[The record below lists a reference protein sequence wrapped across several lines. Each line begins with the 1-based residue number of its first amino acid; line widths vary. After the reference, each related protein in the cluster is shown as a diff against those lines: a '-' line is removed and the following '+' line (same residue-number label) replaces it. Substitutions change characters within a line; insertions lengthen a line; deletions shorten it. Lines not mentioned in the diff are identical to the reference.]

1 MTVTALVTRNDIT
14 ATASQTSFTY
24 TFRVLAAT
32 DMDVYQNGV
41 LLSSGYTVNNVG
53 NTTGGTVVLDSGVP
67 VGQIVSLVL
76 AMPLDRTTNYQN
88 SGKFL
93 ADDVN
98 EDFDKIYIGA
108 VQNENEGGR
117 SLRLKDVE
125 PPTSGVDMTIPLKD
139 DRKGKLLSFNSVT
152 GAPEASTLSVLYDS
166 AAYTPYNFTGNGST
180 VAFTLGST
188 PNSENNTQVYIDGVY
203 QQKDGYNVS
212 GTVLTFSVA
221 PPNLST
227 IEVMVTSALAV
238 GSTSSDLVSYL
249 PSGTGAV
256 ATTVQTKLR
265 ETVSVKDFGAVGD
278 GVTDD
283 TAAIQLAFNAANNK
297 TLLFNEGTYLV
308 SKSSSDYILEVP
320 SSISIVG
327 TEGQVTIKLKTAT
340 GTAYMLGRATASSHF
355 SMEGIILNGNSTV
368 LTGINCNGVHLPEAT
383 VIKSKNNAYLNLKDQ
398 GSAVGGKGIY
408 ANSSTFVSE
417 INVENDTFS
426 NISTNAIQSYKGL
439 QITVKDCYAT
449 GLLTSFT
456 DLNPLP
462 SGVNVRTKCT
472 IKNNVANC
480 SASFNSSH
488 SVFSLL
494 GDDVEC
500 TGNKVTGG
508 GVQIVVHDLAGNT
521 LHLRNYVVSDNML
534 WNSLGNG
541 ITINQNSATYGNNS
555 NAQVVVSNNNI
566 YSPALTGISVVGAY
580 VGSGATLGST
590 VISGNTVVD
599 GLTNTLVPDAAA
611 GISLLGTVNT
621 VVDSN
626 VIISPRYAGILAYY
640 DGSNISINNNI
651 ITDHQGRSTVG
662 GGTSTPQAGA
672 PIFINGGGATVA
684 MENVNVTGNIIKNY
698 ATAVSPQA
706 SYVRTGGIVVT
717 EAKAKDISIKN
728 NRIMDGN
735 TVGIAV
741 LSAINV
747 IVESNEVT
755 GFYSKALLTQTVGAG
770 CQFTYA
776 VSGARYDSTANRPTL
791 ESVQGGYQYWD
802 TSLNKPIW
810 WNGSVW
816 KDASNVTV

>member
-139 DRKGKLLSFNSVT
+139 DRKGKLLSFNSIT

-340 GTAYMLGRATASSHF
+340 GTAYMLGRASSSSHF

>member
-1 MTVTALVTRNDIT
+1 MAGFYEYVSPDTVKTTVYVSDFQGDGTT
-14 ATASQTSFTY
+14 TSFTL
-24 TFRVLAAT
+24 TANPF
-32 DMDVYQNGV
+32 
-41 LLSSGYTVNNVG
+41 
-53 NTTGGTVVLDSGVP
+53 
-67 VGQIVSLVL
+67 
-76 AMPLDRTTNYQN
+76 
-88 SGKFL
+88 
-93 ADDVN
+93 
-98 EDFDKIYIGA
+98 
-108 VQNENEGGR
+108 
-117 SLRLKDVE
+117 
-125 PPTSGVDMTIPLKD
+125 
-139 DRKGKLLSFNSVT
+139 
-152 GAPEASTLSVLYDS
+152 
-166 AAYTPYNFTGNGST
+166 
-180 VAFTLGST
+180 
-188 PNSENNTQVYIDGVY
+188 SENNTQVYIDGVY
-203 QQKDGYNVS
+203 QEKTGYSVL
-212 GTVLTFSVA
+212 GTVLTFSQA
-221 PPNLST
+221 PPNLSG
-227 IEVMVTSALAV
+227 IEVTMLAAEEIQIGTTSA
-238 GSTSSDLVSYL
+238 DLVSYTPAGAGAVVTDVQTEL
-249 PSGTGAV
+249 RKQSASDGTVYTPAGTGAV

-265 ETVSVKDFGAVGD
+265 ETVSVKDFGATGD

-308 SKSSSDYILEVP
+308 SKSSSDYVLEVP

-327 TEGQVTIKLKTAT
+327 TEGQVTIKLNTAT

-383 VIKSKNNAYLNLKDQ
+383 VVKSKNNAYLNLKDQ
-398 GSAVGGKGIY
+398 GSALGGKGIY

-426 NISTNAIQSYKGL
+426 NISTNAIQSYNGL

-456 DLNPLP
+456 DLNPLT

-472 IKNNVANC
+472 IKNNVADC
-480 SASFNSSH
+480 SASFNPSH

-508 GVQIVVHDLAGNT
+508 GVQIVVHDLSGNT

-534 WNSLGNG
+534 WNSLGNA
-541 ITINQNSATYGNNS
+541 ISINQNSATYGNNS
-555 NAQVVVSNNNI
+555 NAQIVVSNNNI
-566 YSPALTGISVVGAY
+566 YSPALSGIGVTGAY

-599 GLTNTLVPDAAA
+599 GLTNTLAPDASA
-611 GISLLGTVNT
+611 GIVLLGTVNT

-662 GGTSTPQAGA
+662 GGTSLPQAGA
-672 PIFINGGGATVA
+672 PIFISGGGATVA

-747 IVESNEVT
+747 IIESNEVS
-755 GFYSKALLTQTVGAG
+755 GFYSKALLTQTAGAG

-776 VSGARYDSTANRPTL
+776 VTGARYDSTANRPTL
-791 ESVQGGYQYWD
+791 EAVQGGYQYWD

>member
-1 MTVTALVTRNDIT
+1 MAGFYEYVSPDTVKTTVYVSDFQGDGTT
-14 ATASQTSFTY
+14 TSFTL
-24 TFRVLAAT
+24 TANPF
-32 DMDVYQNGV
+32 
-41 LLSSGYTVNNVG
+41 
-53 NTTGGTVVLDSGVP
+53 
-67 VGQIVSLVL
+67 
-76 AMPLDRTTNYQN
+76 
-88 SGKFL
+88 
-93 ADDVN
+93 
-98 EDFDKIYIGA
+98 
-108 VQNENEGGR
+108 
-117 SLRLKDVE
+117 
-125 PPTSGVDMTIPLKD
+125 
-139 DRKGKLLSFNSVT
+139 
-152 GAPEASTLSVLYDS
+152 
-166 AAYTPYNFTGNGST
+166 
-180 VAFTLGST
+180 
-188 PNSENNTQVYIDGVY
+188 SENNTQVYIDGVY
-203 QQKDGYNVS
+203 QEKTGYSVL
-212 GTVLTFSVA
+212 GTVLTFSQA
-221 PPNLST
+221 PPNLSG
-227 IEVMVTSALAV
+227 IEVTMLAAEEIQIGTTSA
-238 GSTSSDLVSYL
+238 DLVSYTPAGAGAVVTDVQTEL
-249 PSGTGAV
+249 RKQSASDGTVYTPAGTGAV
-256 ATTVQTKLR
+256 ATTVQAKLR
-265 ETVSVKDFGAVGD
+265 ESVSVKDFGAVGD

-308 SKSSSDYILEVP
+308 SKSSSDYVLEVP

-327 TEGQVTIKLKTAT
+327 TEGQVTIKLNTAT

-383 VIKSKNNAYLNLKDQ
+383 VVKSKNNAYLNLKDQ
-398 GSAVGGKGIY
+398 GSALGGKGIY
-408 ANSSTFVSE
+408 ANNSTFVSE

-480 SASFNSSH
+480 SASFNPSH

-508 GVQIVVHDLAGNT
+508 GVQIVVHDLSGNT

-534 WNSLGNG
+534 WNSLGNA
-541 ITINQNSATYGNNS
+541 ISINQNSATYGNNS
-555 NAQVVVSNNNI
+555 NAQIVVSNNNI
-566 YSPALTGISVVGAY
+566 YSPALSGIGVTGAY

-599 GLTNTLVPDAAA
+599 GLTNTLAPDASA
-611 GISLLGTVNT
+611 GIVLLGTVNT

-662 GGTSTPQAGA
+662 GGTSLPQAGA
-672 PIFINGGGATVA
+672 PIFISGGGATVA

-747 IVESNEVT
+747 IIESNEVS
-755 GFYSKALLTQTVGAG
+755 GFYSKALLTQTAGAG

-776 VSGARYDSTANRPTL
+776 VTGARYDSTANRPTL
-791 ESVQGGYQYWD
+791 EAVQGGYQYWD

>member
-383 VIKSKNNAYLNLKDQ
+383 VVKSKNNAYLNLKDQ

>member
-278 GVTDD
+278 GTTDD

>member
-340 GTAYMLGRATASSHF
+340 GTAYMLGRASSSSHF

>member
-139 DRKGKLLSFNSVT
+139 DRKGKLLSFNSIT

-249 PSGTGAV
+249 PAGTGAV

-278 GVTDD
+278 GTTDD

-327 TEGQVTIKLKTAT
+327 TEGQVTIKLNAAT